1 MEHESQTVKQHN
13 NTPSTIRPVISSSVT
28 VTTRR
33 NLLEFIDT
41 EYQAGRFKLPSEMAL
56 AEALHVSRISLREV
70 IKELAQEGVIYSLHG
85 KGTYINCNYKSLKV
99 KLTPAVEFEQAIN
112 ACGYTASVEVLSVTL
127 HTPDPLTAQELD
139 LKKGDQIYIV
149 HKVFFADG
157 MPVIFCEDIFP
168 LSLLQGHSLTKEEI
182 KASTFDVLLA
192 QGGVQVAS
200 DIADLLACTTEDLRN
215 FKPYSIK
222 EKPLALLQLHSVY
235 YTLRQVPI
243 LKVNA
248 YFDTRYI
255 RLSMLRRQDV
265 YSSGLNNENQVN

>member
-1 MEHESQTVKQHN
+1 V
-13 NTPSTIRPVISSSVT
+13 
-28 VTTRR
+28 
-33 NLLEFIDT
+33 
-41 EYQAGRFKLPSEMAL
+41 EYQAGRFKLPSELSL

-85 KGTYINCNYKSLKV
+85 KGTFINCNYKSLKV
-99 KLTPAVEFEQAIN
+99 KLTPAVEFGQAIN
-112 ACGYTASVEVLSVTL
+112 ACGYEASVEVLSVNL
-127 HTPDPLTAQELD
+127 HTPDSLTAQELD
-139 LKKGDQIYIV
+139 LKKGEQIYTI

-182 KASTFDVLLA
+182 EASTFEVLLER
-192 QGGVQVAS
+192 GGVQVSS
-200 DIADLLACTTEDLRN
+200 DIADLLACTTDDLKM

-235 YTLRQVPI
+235 YTLRQKPV

-265 YSSGLNNENQVN
+265 YSSDQNHTKQEN

>member
-1 MEHESQTVKQHN
+1 MEHGTQSNKQHRSN
-13 NTPSTIRPVISSSVT
+13 PSKIRPVVSSSVT
-28 VTTRR
+28 ATTRR

-41 EYQAGRFKLPSEMAL
+41 EYQAGRFKLPSEISL

-99 KLTPAVEFEQAIN
+99 KLTPAVEFEQAID

-127 HTPDPLTAQELD
+127 HAPDPLTERELD
-139 LKKGDQIYIV
+139 LKKGDQVYSV

-182 KASTFDVLLA
+182 KTSTFDVLLA
-192 QGGVQVAS
+192 RGGIQVES
-200 DIADLLACTTEDLRN
+200 DIADLLACTTDDLKH
-215 FKPYSIK
+215 FKPYSNK

-235 YTLRQVPI
+235 YTQRQLPV

-255 RLSMLRRQDV
+255 RISMLRRQDV
-265 YSSGLNNENQVN
+265 SSANTQEK